1 LIHIEDKN
9 MTTTPY
15 SAEQIDALLEAC
27 IEYRNDNDQY
37 FAVANITGRGNVVT
51 NAETTKEMMD
61 WVAENHSSLLVFAGL
76 GLDGVPYY
84 RLGWDAKQVMSGGG
98 FSKYLA
104 QKQRKEFVTQTKDWL
119 PIVASIAAVVVS
131 VFAWQEP
138 KDNDKAFAEVNKK
151 IEHIET
157 RLEQQ
162 KNISADLATVLAD
175 IRRDVKNSTV
185 TQPEPIQNKKR

>member
-1 LIHIEDKN
+1 

-27 IEYRNDNDQY
+27 IEYRNDNEQY

-84 RLGWDAKQVMSGGG
+84 RLGWDAKPVMSGGG

-162 KNISADLATVLAD
+162 KNISADLATALAD

-185 TQPEPIQNKKR
+185 PQPEPMQNKKR

>member
-1 LIHIEDKN
+1 

-27 IEYRNDNDQY
+27 IEYRNDNDLY

-61 WVAENHSSLLVFAGL
+61 WIAENHGSLLVFAGL

-84 RLGWDAKQVMSGGG
+84 RLGWDAKQVMSGG

-162 KNISADLATVLAD
+162 KNISADLATALAD